1 MGNAIDDYLA
11 PLPKEQRDALEELRR
26 IVRTVVPEVEE
37 TIRTRVPAFRYKGRP
52 LVSMGPAK
60 KHLSLF
66 IMYGKVL
73 KTFEDELRGF
83 DTSNTVIR
91 FTPDKRIPYR
101 LVAKLV
107 DARKAEI
114 ERSETSKEA
123 ADAQEQ
129 T

>member
-52 LVSMGPAK
+52 LVSMGAAK

-66 IMYGKVL
+66 IMYGKAL
-73 KTFEDELRGF
+73 KTYKDELRGF
-83 DTSNTVIR
+83 DTSNTPPTAIR
-91 FTPDKRIPYR
+91 RTWPSLRTASRPGSSR
-101 LVAKLV
+101 G
-107 DARKAEI
+107 
-114 ERSETSKEA
+114 
-123 ADAQEQ
+123 
-129 T
+129 